1 MYPLLEESIEESV
14 GCGNLN
20 GAGVACIKD
29 R

>member
-1 MYPLLEESIEESV
+1 MWPLLKESIEESV
-14 GCGNLN
+14 GCGYLN